1 LISNILGIQ
10 GTFLEGKVNFEDG
23 ELSFDDD
30 SVETFFFGF
39 IFISDRD
46 SLEKIELMESDDS
59 VSEDLSDLA
68 CGLGGI
74 A

>member
-1 LISNILGIQ
+1 LISNILDIQ
-10 GTFLEGKVNFEDG
+10 GTFLKGKVNFKDG
-23 ELSFDDD
+23 ELSFDND
-30 SVETFFFGF
+30 SVETFFFWF

-68 CGLGGI
+68 SGLGSI
-74 A
+74 S